1 MGAPKL
7 RSAVFLKNHG
17 VRVSY
22 AGTGIHRI
30 RFEPP
35 NGTLTVGE
43 AALALKT
50 YPVLMDRLLRLKRL
64 KYRMKG
70 CRRMIRVSEC
80 LRLKRLWRG
89 KAPTTL
95 VGE

>member
-7 RSAVFLKNHG
+7 KSAVFLKNHG

-22 AGTGIHRI
+22 AGTAIQRV

-43 AALALKT
+43 AARVLKT
-50 YPVLMDRLLRLKRL
+50 YPVLIDRLLRLKRL
-64 KYRMKG
+64 KYRVKG

-80 LRLKRLWRG
+80 LRLLRLWRG
-89 KAPTTL
+89 KTPTTRI
-95 VGE
+95 GD